1 MEEVKLQQ
9 KTSMDLP
16 TVSDISSSVSVFEKT
31 AMRASSFA
39 GAAIGSLLSLY
50 PSPQKQ
56 KKPLVISLWTLAKQI
71 AAVGL
76 LPVSECLQAPKKP
89 SAKPLYLQK
98 SLFSH
103 KQHPAIATE
112 VPTNTFRNINI
123 TANANLCV

>member
-56 KKPLVISLWTLAKQI
+56 KKPRH
-71 AAVGL
+71 
-76 LPVSECLQAPKKP
+76 LPVDPSKADSCCWAFTSE
-89 SAKPLYLQK
+89 
-98 SLFSH
+98 
-103 KQHPAIATE
+103 
-112 VPTNTFRNINI
+112 
-123 TANANLCV
+123 